1 MNSANNVCL
10 YEIWEAERR
19 REDLVF
25 FLQNGHVSFVRCEFL
40 QKPVKLLATT
50 YLGVV
55 GQLGLLAFSC
65 SFLIFALSSNP

>member
-10 YEIWEAERR
+10 YEIWEAEGRQ
-19 REDLVF
+19 EDLVS
-25 FLQNGHVSFVRCEFL
+25 FLQSGHMGFVRCEFL

-55 GQLGLLAFSC
+55 GQLGLLAFSR